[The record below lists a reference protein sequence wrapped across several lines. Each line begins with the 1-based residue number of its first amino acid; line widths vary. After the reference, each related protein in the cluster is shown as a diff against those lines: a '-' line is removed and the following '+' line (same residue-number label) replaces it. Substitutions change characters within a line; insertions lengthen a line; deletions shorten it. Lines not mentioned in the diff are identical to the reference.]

1 MRTYLNDLLVSKLL
15 QEKPQ
20 QTNTMTLAELNNIAQ
35 EIANKLGHISQE
47 LLLEVHA
54 LIHKDEAPTPVAPTP
69 HASE

>member
-54 LIHKDEAPTPVAPTP
+54 LIHKDEAPKPVAPTP

>member
-1 MRTYLNDLLVSKLL
+1 LEVQVNHN
-15 QEKPQ
+15 
-20 QTNTMTLAELNNIAQ
+20 QTPTMTLAELNNIAQ

-54 LIHKDEAPTPVAPTP
+54 LIHKDEAPKPVAPTP